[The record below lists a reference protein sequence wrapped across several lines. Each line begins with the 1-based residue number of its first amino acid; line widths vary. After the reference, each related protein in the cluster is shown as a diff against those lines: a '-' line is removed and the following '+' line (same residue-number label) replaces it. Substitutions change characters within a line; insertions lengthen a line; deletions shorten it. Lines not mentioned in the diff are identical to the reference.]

1 MCWVLCAGCKDIN
14 PGGSKYE
21 PNTNRAHAD
30 WAFEHYYLTD
40 ESYTSCFFA
49 SNAYLRDSQ
58 DHKPPLG
65 HYELTKDG
73 RLMYPTPAKTQ
84 GGTDTIA
91 PGGSKVWTVVEGL
104 TGNWVGTNA
113 IFRLWLTGSVP
124 GCRAHAEIAYDFNG
138 DGKAERTEVYSDS
151 SDSLRVLPEYEAYT
165 NAVGT
170 DDSTS
175 GDYASMQN
183 GKVSV
188 TVFNDKDSKG
198 AIQVM
203 VATNESPSFITV
215 PYHNGP
221 EIRPPP
227 PPKPV
232 PSKDCP
238 TWYESFQRPAGST
251 TWANVKNAP
260 YNAVGDGNN
269 NDWGAINHALTAS
282 RQPWKDGATQPR
294 VAYFPSGHYR
304 IGDTLPSYMYTHMI
318 GNHECRPT
326 IILEPSSTAHFA
338 IMAAPNFDGPGVDN
352 FYHQIQNID
361 VQVSSPDAMG
371 LHWKVAQGTNLRN
384 MTFFMYGADTA
395 IFIENG
401 GGGFIG
407 DVSIKGG
414 KTGLDIGGQQWMIR
428 NLNIADCTVMGINL
442 RWNWLFTFMG
452 THLSNMPEGFGGG
465 DDDNPSIH
473 GGVGDSLVGS
483 LVLIDTTFEK
493 VKIGIVEKYPELT
506 AVVMDRVTADA
517 GTDYIIKGPHSSVAG
532 DQSVRLYRQGYGYE
546 EGVEQFP
553 FLRDI
558 PNIDDKHGPSKT
570 SMNPIRPD
578 SPMEARGLPL
588 WQELPDTAVVN
599 ALSRG
604 CLGDGKAD
612 DTQCLKT
619 ALTDATTAVFLPTGT
634 YVVSDTV
641 HVPKGK
647 MILGEGWTE
656 IRAKAGA
663 AAFSN
668 AATPKPMLSLDQD
681 GSSARTTLSNL
692 MLTSGSDMPGLIVLE
707 WLASDVSFFDV
718 HWRLEHNAYASLVAR
733 PTAGGYLENCWVW
746 TADHDINGGA
756 PAGMNVDVTHGL
768 MSESTQPT
776 WFVGVAVEHHS
787 SANFNFTNAAK
798 QTLLMAQTETPY
810 WQDPPTAKMINIQ
823 NSQDMAIY
831 GAVGENWY
839 HGSQVHINNIENCHS
854 CTGTRSVIHTA
865 VVRAAALRCASA
877 FSWLGQSPVEV
888 PSDSSTLHC
897 SGCSMSCK
905 FVLSLS

>member
-1 MCWVLCAGCKDIN
+1 MLLALALVVGAEALPAPSAPVLRSGVVDARCGFKPGESKERCLCKAKTDAAESDLGDALAWLCGQPALDGCKDIN
-14 PGGSKYE
+14 AGGKSYE
-21 PNTNRAHAD
+21 PNTLRAHAD

-49 SNAYLRDSQ
+49 SNAFLEDSQ

-84 GGTDTIA
+84 GATDSIA
-91 PGGSKVWTVVEGL
+91 PGASKVWTVVDGL

-113 IFRLWLTGSVP
+113 VFRLWLTGSVP
-124 GCRAHAEIAYDFNG
+124 GCRAHAEVAYDFNG

-151 SDSLRVLPEYEAYT
+151 SDSLSVLPEYEAYT

-170 DDSTS
+170 DDSTT
-175 GDYASMQN
+175 GEYASMKN

-188 TVFNDKDSKG
+188 TVFNDQHSAG

-203 VATNESPSFITV
+203 VATNEAPSFITV
-215 PYHNGP
+215 PYHDGP

-232 PSKDCP
+232 PTGDCP
-238 TWYESFQRPAGST
+238 TWYETFQRPVGST
-251 TWANVKNAP
+251 HWVNVKSAP
-260 YNAVGDGNN
+260 YNAVGDGTS
-269 NDWGAINHALTAS
+269 NDFTAINHALTAS
-282 RQPWKDGATQPR
+282 RQPWKDGSSQPR
-294 VAYFPSGHYR
+294 IAYFPSGHYR
-304 IGDTLPSYMYTHMI
+304 ISDTLPSYMYTHMI

-326 IILEPSSTAHFA
+326 VILDQSSTAHFA
-338 IMAAPNFDGPGVDN
+338 IMAAPNFEGPGVDN

-361 VQVSSPDAMG
+361 VQVSSPNAMG

-428 NLNIADCTVMGINL
+428 NLSIDGCTVMGINL

-483 LVLIDTTFEK
+483 LVLIDTTFEQVK
-493 VKIGIVEKYPELT
+493 VGIVEKYPELT

-517 GTDYIIKGPHSSVAG
+517 GTDYIIKGPHSSITG
-532 DQSVRLYRQGYGYE
+532 GQSVQLYRQGYGYE

-558 PNIDDKHGPSKT
+558 PNIDDKHGPSTT
-570 SMNPIRPD
+570 SMTPIRPNT
-578 SPMEARGLPL
+578 PMESRGLPM
-588 WQELPDTAVVN
+588 WQVELPEASVVN

-604 CLGDGKAD
+604 CLADGKAD
-612 DTQCLKT
+612 DTKCLQT
-619 ALTDATTAVFLPTGT
+619 AIADATTAVFLPSGT
-634 YVVSDTV
+634 YIISDTL

-647 MILGEGWTE
+647 MLLGEGWSE
-656 IRAKAGA
+656 IQAKAGA

-668 AATPKPMLSLDQD
+668 AAAPAPMLSLDQ
-681 GSSARTTLSNL
+681 SSASAPTTLSNL
-692 MLTSGSDMPGLIVLE
+692 MLTVGGDLPGLIVVE
-707 WLASDVSFFDV
+707 WLASDVSVFDV
-718 HWRLEHNAYASLVAR
+718 HWRLEHKAYASLVAR
-733 PTAGGYLENCWVW
+733 SSAGGYLENCWVW

-756 PAGMNVDVTHGL
+756 PAGLTVDVPHGL

-787 SANFNFTNAAK
+787 RANFNFTNAAK
-798 QTLLMAQTETPY
+798 QTLLMAQTETP
-810 WQDPPTAKMINIQ
+810 
-823 NSQDMAIY
+823 
-831 GAVGENWY
+831 
-839 HGSQVHINNIENCHS
+839 
-854 CTGTRSVIHTA
+854 
-865 VVRAAALRCASA
+865 
-877 FSWLGQSPVEV
+877 
-888 PSDSSTLHC
+888 
-897 SGCSMSCK
+897 
-905 FVLSLS
+905 